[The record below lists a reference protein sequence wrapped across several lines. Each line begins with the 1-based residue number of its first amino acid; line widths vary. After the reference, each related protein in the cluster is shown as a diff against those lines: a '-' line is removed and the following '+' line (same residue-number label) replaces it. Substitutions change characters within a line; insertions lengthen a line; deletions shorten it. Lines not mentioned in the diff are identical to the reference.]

1 MEYDFTPNFGEIGR
15 RVRKLREER
24 HLTQEALAEAA
35 GVSVPYVSHIERG
48 IKKPSLGT
56 LLRLSAALDVTVDAL
71 LRGNQPAEANAFF
84 SDVQELLNDCS
95 QKERKVLL
103 EIAAAVK
110 QILRDAAEVKKIE
123 ASGLNKAAGSD
134 DFLHFR
140 IALVDQWRY
149 PDL

>member
-1 MEYDFTPNFGEIGR
+1 MAYDFTPNFGEIGR

-56 LLRLSAALDVTVDAL
+56 LLRLSATLGVTVDTL
-71 LRGNQPAEANAFF
+71 LRGNQPAEANAFY
-84 SDVQELLNDCS
+84 SDVQHLLDDCS
-95 QKERKVLL
+95 QKERRVLL

-110 QILRDAAEVKKIE
+110 QILRDAA
-123 ASGLNKAAGSD
+123 
-134 DFLHFR
+134 
-140 IALVDQWRY
+140 
-149 PDL
+149 

>member
-1 MEYDFTPNFGEIGR
+1 MAYDFTPNFGETARG
-15 RVRKLREER
+15 VRKLREGR

-56 LLRLSAALDVTVDAL
+56 LLRLSAALGVTVDTL
-71 LRGNQPAEANAFF
+71 LRGNQPAEANAFY
-84 SDVQELLNDCS
+84 SDVQELLDDCS

-110 QILRDAAEVKKIE
+110 QVLRNAA
-123 ASGLNKAAGSD
+123 
-134 DFLHFR
+134 
-140 IALVDQWRY
+140 
-149 PDL
+149 

>member
-1 MEYDFTPNFGEIGR
+1 MEHDFTPNFGEIGR

-56 LLRLSAALDVTVDAL
+56 LLRLSAALDVTVDTL
-71 LRGNQPAEANAFF
+71 LRGNQPAEANAFY
-84 SDVQELLNDCS
+84 SDVQELLADCS

-103 EIAAAVK
+103 EIAAAAK
-110 QILRDAAEVKKIE
+110 QILRNAA
-123 ASGLNKAAGSD
+123 
-134 DFLHFR
+134 
-140 IALVDQWRY
+140 
-149 PDL
+149 

>member
-1 MEYDFTPNFGEIGR
+1 MAYAFTPDVSEIGR
-15 RVRKLREER
+15 RVRKRREER
-24 HLTQEALAEAA
+24 RLTQEALAEAA

-110 QILRDAAEVKKIE
+110 QILRDAA
-123 ASGLNKAAGSD
+123 
-134 DFLHFR
+134 
-140 IALVDQWRY
+140 
-149 PDL
+149 

>member
-1 MEYDFTPNFGEIGR
+1 MEHDFTPNFGEIGR

-48 IKKPSLGT
+48 IKKPSLVT
-56 LLRLSAALDVTVDAL
+56 LLRLSAALDVTVDTI
-71 LRGNQPAEANAFF
+71 LRGNQPSEANAFF
-84 SDVQELLNDCS
+84 SDVQDLLNDCG

-110 QILRDAAEVKKIE
+110 QVLRDAA
-123 ASGLNKAAGSD
+123 
-134 DFLHFR
+134 
-140 IALVDQWRY
+140 
-149 PDL
+149 

>member
-56 LLRLSAALDVTVDAL
+56 LLRLSAVLGVTVDTL
-71 LRGNQPAEANAFF
+71 LRGNQPAEANAFY
-84 SDVQELLNDCS
+84 SDVQELLDDCS

-110 QILRDAAEVKKIE
+110 QVLRDAA
-123 ASGLNKAAGSD
+123 
-134 DFLHFR
+134 
-140 IALVDQWRY
+140 
-149 PDL
+149 